1 MAAVAVGACALVIV
15 LSVFN
20 GLEEFVRTLYNSFD
34 PEIKIEAATGKSFE
48 VTDAFIDSIKNVEG
62 VDIVT
67 QVVEDNVYVRFRD
80 SESVA
85 TLKGVE
91 ANFLSQN
98 RLDRALVQGELVLKE
113 NDVNYAIIGQG
124 LQYKLS
130 IPANNALYLMEI
142 FYPKRER
149 LSAADPSSLINRRL
163 IMPAG
168 VFAIE
173 KQYDLNY
180 IFAPLDFA
188 VDLLDYGSRRTSLE
202 IKTTEGYHIERVK
215 ASLQKLLGPEYR
227 ALDSDEQHSGLL
239 KVLKIEKF
247 FVLITFSF
255 IIAVAS
261 FNILFSL
268 TMLAI
273 EKKKD
278 ISILYSMGA
287 TNRFI
292 RSIFIREGA
301 IISLS
306 GAFIG
311 LALGLV
317 IVAIQETFGIVSMG
331 MVTSVLDAYPVKIVV
346 SDFVYIA
353 FIIIFITLLASYR
366 PAMIASKYNDWK
378 NLK

>member
-1 MAAVAVGACALVIV
+1 MAAVAVGACALVVV

-20 GLEEFVRTLYNSFD
+20 GLEEFVRTLYSSFD
-34 PEIKIEAATGKSFE
+34 PEIKIEAASGKSFE
-48 VTDAFIDSIKNVEG
+48 ITEGFIDSLKNVEG

-80 SESVA
+80 SETVA

-91 ANFLSQN
+91 ANFLNQN
-98 RLDRALVQGELVLKE
+98 RLDRALVQGEMILQEKG
-113 NDVNYAIIGQG
+113 VNYAIIGQG
-124 LQYKLS
+124 VQYKLS
-130 IPANNALYLMEI
+130 IPANNSLYLMEI
-142 FYPKRER
+142 FYPRRDR
-149 LSAADPSSLINRRL
+149 LTAADPSSLVNRRL

-168 VFAIE
+168 VFEIE

-180 IFAPLDFA
+180 IFVPLDFA
-188 VDLLDYGSRRTSLE
+188 VDLFDYGSRRTSLE
-202 IKTTEGYHIERVK
+202 IKTKEGYNIQRVK
-215 ASLQKLLGPEYR
+215 ASIQKLLGPEYR

-292 RSIFIREGA
+292 RSIFIKEGA

-311 LALGLV
+311 LALGLI
-317 IVAIQETFGIVSMG
+317 IVAIQKTFGVVSMG
-331 MVTSVLDAYPVKIVV
+331 MVTSALDAYPVKIVV
-346 SDFVYIA
+346 SDFIYIA
-353 FIIIFITLLASYR
+353 FIIILITLLASYR
-366 PAMIASKYNDWK
+366 PATIASKYNDWK